1 MMADVT
7 EFVLNLA
14 FNLLVAVVVVRGI
27 YYPTTRDK
35 RYSFTFLAFNTII
48 YVVLVFMSR
57 IEVGLGVGFGLF
69 AIFSVLRYR
78 TDPIPIREMTYLFVV
93 AALPVMNSLAMSDG
107 LQVDLVIANAVVIG
121 VLLALEKEW
130 GFHFETP
137 KRIVYE
143 RIELIKPEN
152 RALLLEDL
160 EARTGLSIKRVTIG
174 RINFLRDTADI
185 LIYTNNAQRDHWP
198 LPPADD
204 EDD

>member
-1 MMADVT
+1 MTDVT
-7 EFVLNLA
+7 DFVLNLA
-14 FNLLVAVVVVRGI
+14 FNLLVAVLVVRGI

-35 RYSFTFLAFNTII
+35 RYSFTFLAFSTII
-48 YVVLVFMSR
+48 YLVLIFMSR
-57 IEVGLGVGFGLF
+57 IELGLGVGFGLF

-78 TDPIPIREMTYLFVV
+78 TDPIPIREMTYLFVI
-93 AALPVMNSLAMSDG
+93 AALAVMNSVAVSDG
-107 LQVDLVIANAVVIG
+107 LQVDLVIANAVVML

-143 RIELIKPEN
+143 RVELVKPEN

-160 EARTGLSIKRVTIG
+160 EARTGLSIKRVAIG

-185 LIYTNNAQRDHWP
+185 LIYYNNAQPDHWP
-198 LPPADD
+198 LAPANDD
-204 EDD
+204 ED

>member
-1 MMADVT
+1 MADVT
-7 EFVLNLA
+7 DFVLNLA
-14 FNLLVAVVVVRGI
+14 FNLLVAVLVVRGI

-48 YVVLVFMSR
+48 YLVLVFMSR
-57 IEVGLGVGFGLF
+57 IELGLGVGFGLF

-78 TDPIPIREMTYLFVV
+78 TDPIPIREMTYLFVI
-93 AALPVMNSLAMSDG
+93 AALPVMNSVAMSDG
-107 LQVDLVIANAVVIG
+107 LQVDLVIANAVVML

-152 RALLLEDL
+152 RVLLLEDL
-160 EARTGLSIKRVTIG
+160 EARTGLSINRVAIG

-185 LIYTNNAQRDHWP
+185 LIYYNNAQPDHWP

-204 EDD
+204 DDD

>member
-1 MMADVT
+1 MTDVT
-7 EFVLNLA
+7 DFVLNLA

-48 YVVLVFMSR
+48 YLVLVFMNR
-57 IEVGLGVGFGLF
+57 IELGLGVGFGLF

-78 TDPIPIREMTYLFVV
+78 TDPIPIREMTYLFVI
-93 AALPVMNSLAMSDG
+93 AALPVMNSVAMSDG
-107 LQVDLVIANAVVIG
+107 LQGDLVIANAVVMV

-160 EARTGLSIKRVTIG
+160 EARTGLSIKRVAIG

-185 LIYTNNAQRDHWP
+185 LIYYNNAQPDHWP

-204 EDD
+204 DED